1 MGVQFEEAAADTK
14 YAKVLYDFTA
24 EENVELT
31 LKESDVVIIHQLDG
45 EWCYGELN
53 GKKGWFP
60 LNFIEYIN
68 EEEYNNLSNNRSS
81 IINTQKEEANEN
93 EVKKSEN
100 EDDEKKEYNPLKALE
115 RQIRSSTIGGGGA
128 SHRSSTDGKRSWY
141 SAYQGSIRYKPKNAS
156 LLAMKENGP
165 NAEKNTLDKLNSRF
179 SSPAIELSSHQEV
192 HKTKSDSNILSI
204 SEKKISIDSKG
215 KSDAIEFVNGP
226 AALKKKWVDF
236 IGGQSVIE
244 SMGLSKTNVK
254 RQEVIYE
261 MIDTERDYVND
272 LSIIIEL
279 YIKPIRNNNILQKRD
294 LNTLFSNVEQLY
306 GVNQELLSLFEKRQ
320 KENPYVEEIGDI
332 WLTMNE
338 YLKMYMLYCGNY
350 AYAIT
355 RLEDLKSSKSFTKF
369 LNTQFHK
376 KESRSLKLESFLIKP
391 VQRICKY
398 PLLLRELIKYTD
410 ESNKDYNNLIKAYA
424 RLETVVTV
432 VNGASKEAEAAHYLI
447 GFQSRFNPKISIVA
461 PSRRLKYKCEV
472 NVYMKKMASPSQN
485 LSAIF
490 TSGHNLEKKKR
501 LMYIFDDMIIIAKS
515 LTQGPDRL
523 EKGKL
528 KLIQKRE
535 YSNVEV
541 RSIKNSKENNLMN
554 AIEIT
559 LCNPDIMSIVFCETD
574 EEKNQIINHLTD
586 CIREY
591 QSLNTNESG
600 PNIVKSLPSEKV
612 YSMISNKNQDPN
624 EEEEEGISNEGS
636 PTMPEENNKTE
647 NTNNEESKTND
658 ENVAPSESGS
668 KEEIAGSPKLVDDI
682 CSETCSE
689 VDKLSPLRNSE
700 ISNSG
705 NHILSCSSFDSLGE
719 INMPQDES
727 MENDLIEDSQNQDE
741 FNEVIKMLDTFICNS
756 NESLDEIKE
765 YSSHEK
771 ESSVIIKEDEEDVP
785 PSLLFKNVHSGV
797 SPFSPPTGRFG
808 LRSDLNETK
817 IPRSPLSNENKI
829 NEETKKKE
837 NNEEETKKESR
848 VEEIKKEENDSASN
862 NSEPSK
868 DGKRKSILNR
878 ISFYEKISLDS
889 KDDND
894 DTDYKKSCQVNLPN
908 NYPIRNACVDDVL
921 CKMKNAKK
929 YYVYEI
935 TVNLNNT
942 ASTLIP
948 ALKDCTGRS
957 IKVYHTFEEFF
968 DFHFQFIEA
977 TISNRDNKN
986 NISINKIPTLPSQ
999 IQCINDRIARKRIS
1013 GLQSYING
1021 ILNLITS
1028 ISSPDIVYNFLASS
1042 GFDSLKLME
1051 E

>member
-1 MGVQFEEAAADTK
+1 
-14 YAKVLYDFTA
+14 
-24 EENVELT
+24 
-31 LKESDVVIIHQLDG
+31 
-45 EWCYGELN
+45 
-53 GKKGWFP
+53 
-60 LNFIEYIN
+60 
-68 EEEYNNLSNNRSS
+68 
-81 IINTQKEEANEN
+81 
-93 EVKKSEN
+93 
-100 EDDEKKEYNPLKALE
+100 
-115 RQIRSSTIGGGGA
+115 
-128 SHRSSTDGKRSWY
+128 
-141 SAYQGSIRYKPKNAS
+141 
-156 LLAMKENGP
+156 
-165 NAEKNTLDKLNSRF
+165 
-179 SSPAIELSSHQEV
+179 
-192 HKTKSDSNILSI
+192 
-204 SEKKISIDSKG
+204 
-215 KSDAIEFVNGP
+215 
-226 AALKKKWVDF
+226 
-236 IGGQSVIE
+236 
-244 SMGLSKTNVK
+244 
-254 RQEVIYE
+254 
-261 MIDTERDYVND
+261 
-272 LSIIIEL
+272 
-279 YIKPIRNNNILQKRD
+279 
-294 LNTLFSNVEQLY
+294 
-306 GVNQELLSLFEKRQ
+306 
-320 KENPYVEEIGDI
+320 
-332 WLTMNE
+332 
-338 YLKMYMLYCGNY
+338 
-350 AYAIT
+350 
-355 RLEDLKSSKSFTKF
+355 
-369 LNTQFHK
+369 
-376 KESRSLKLESFLIKP
+376 
-391 VQRICKY
+391 
-398 PLLLRELIKYTD
+398 
-410 ESNKDYNNLIKAYA
+410 
-424 RLETVVTV
+424 
-432 VNGASKEAEAAHYLI
+432 
-447 GFQSRFNPKISIVA
+447 
-461 PSRRLKYKCEV
+461 
-472 NVYMKKMASPSQN
+472 
-485 LSAIF
+485 
-490 TSGHNLEKKKR
+490 
-501 LMYIFDDMIIIAKS
+501 
-515 LTQGPDRL
+515 
-523 EKGKL
+523 
-528 KLIQKRE
+528 
-535 YSNVEV
+535 
-541 RSIKNSKENNLMN
+541 
-554 AIEIT
+554 
-559 LCNPDIMSIVFCETD
+559 
-574 EEKNQIINHLTD
+574 
-586 CIREY
+586 
-591 QSLNTNESG
+591 
-600 PNIVKSLPSEKV
+600 
-612 YSMISNKNQDPN
+612 
-624 EEEEEGISNEGS
+624 
-636 PTMPEENNKTE
+636 
-647 NTNNEESKTND
+647 
-658 ENVAPSESGS
+658 
-668 KEEIAGSPKLVDDI
+668 
-682 CSETCSE
+682 
-689 VDKLSPLRNSE
+689 
-700 ISNSG
+700 
-705 NHILSCSSFDSLGE
+705 
-719 INMPQDES
+719 
-727 MENDLIEDSQNQDE
+727 
-741 FNEVIKMLDTFICNS
+741 MLDTFICNS